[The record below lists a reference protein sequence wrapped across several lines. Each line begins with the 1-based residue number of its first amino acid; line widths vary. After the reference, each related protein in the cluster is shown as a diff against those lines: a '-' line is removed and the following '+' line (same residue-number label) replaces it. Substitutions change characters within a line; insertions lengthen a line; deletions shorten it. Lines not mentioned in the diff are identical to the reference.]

1 MSNEADQK
9 IPFTIRVEPT
19 LRKAFLA
26 AAQKHDRS
34 GSVLIRDFMRDF
46 LRRHNEQAESKNDA
60 AIP

>member
-9 IPFTIRVEPT
+9 IPFTIRVEPS
-19 LRKAFLA
+19 LRKEFLA

-46 LRRHNEQAESKNDA
+46 LKWHHEHSERQEPGKD
-60 AIP
+60 